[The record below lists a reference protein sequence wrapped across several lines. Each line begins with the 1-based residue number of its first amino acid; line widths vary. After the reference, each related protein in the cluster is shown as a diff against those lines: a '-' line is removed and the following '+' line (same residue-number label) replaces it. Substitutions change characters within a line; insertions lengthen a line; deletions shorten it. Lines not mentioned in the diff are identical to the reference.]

1 MQKYGFETQE
11 TESDL
16 NSFNKRIDGSSAVTC
31 SKAMGLLRLSNV
43 FIIENGEALGI
54 LMELSK
60 QCFSYLNLSF

>member
-16 NSFNKRIDGSSAVTC
+16 NSFNKRIDGSSAVAC